1 MRRYYYEAA
10 FEATIP
16 DAEKPERWYLC
27 LISSYQRY
35 GGPEEGGWWQTM
47 STVEKYK
54 VYASMDLAYEAKAQM
69 EALAV
74 MLTDMGRREYGD
86 MCLRQMEMLD
96 RKGLDADYLPIDDGP
111 SVYYIAVCE
120 ELPIYETEPSH
131 YE

>member
-1 MRRYYYEAA
+1 MPRYFESA
-10 FEATIP
+10 FDSIVP

-35 GGPEEGGWWQTM
+35 GGPEEGGWYQTM

-54 VYASMDLAYEAKAQM
+54 VYASLELAYEVKTQV
-69 EALAV
+69 EALATT
-74 MLTDMGRREYGD
+74 MTDMGRRKYGD
-86 MCLRQMEMLD
+86 MCLQQMEWLEA
-96 RKGLDADYLPIDDGP
+96 RGLDADYLPVDDGP
-111 SVYYIAVCE
+111 SVYHVCVCE